1 MPVGHF
7 KTLFDFKAPWAR
19 VCFVATCLTASAI
32 YGAMIAFHRSFHV
45 RDFDVHRE
53 VGRRFLSGQYLY
65 ADGLCYPYMPAA
77 AMYFSPLALIDRNM
91 GLALRYMVA
100 VICLCVTL
108 ALLFR
113 MARAQFDALHTGHL
127 TVSVLTVLLAFQFVL
142 QDLDDGGPHLIL
154 LLMLTAGMYAAWR
167 ERDVAAGLWFGLT
180 IALKITPAL
189 FVLFFLWK
197 RRWRLAA
204 CTVLAA
210 CVWIVLP
217 LTWMGPSNWWNHQA
231 EWAANAGLSLAD
243 RHTGIAEE
251 NEQRVR
257 NQSLRLSLMRYL
269 VAYPENHPIRR
280 DDPDFT
286 PILDLPPQL
295 AQGVVVM
302 ATLGLMGVLAW
313 ATRKPWRGPN
323 DPDWLRQC
331 AAMCILLL
339 LLSPITW
346 QQHLVWLI
354 PALYIVV
361 ADILVGGRISMPR
374 AAAFS
379 GYIVLTMVLNYEV
392 LGKHRFAMVL
402 SYHPFAIAMLLV
414 LGLLMLRVRNGTD
427 LRWAPGG
434 VHRPAVQQE
443 EGSGA

>member
-1 MPVGHF
+1 MPLGHF
-7 KTLFDFKAPWAR
+7 KKLIDVRTPWAR
-19 VCFVATCLTASAI
+19 ACFVAACLTAAAI
-32 YGAMIAFHRSFHV
+32 HGWIIAFYRSFHM

-53 VGRRFLSGQYLY
+53 VGRRFLSGEYLY
-65 ADGLCYPYMPAA
+65 GGGLCYPYMPAA
-77 AMYFSPLALIDRNM
+77 AMYFSPLALIDRNT
-91 GLALRYMVA
+91 GLALRYAVA
-100 VICLCVTL
+100 VICLCVVL

-113 MARAQFDALHTGHL
+113 MARPQFNGLETGNL

-210 CVWIVLP
+210 CVWITLP
-217 LTWMGPSNWWNHQA
+217 AAWMGPSNWWSHQN
-231 EWAANAGLSLAD
+231 EWAANAGLSLTD

-257 NQSLRLSLMRYL
+257 NQSLRPSLMRYL
-269 VAYPENHPIRR
+269 VNYPEDHPVRR
-280 DDPDFT
+280 DDPEFR
-286 PILDLPPQL
+286 PVLDMPLWVAQL
-295 AQGVVVM
+295 IVLIAMV
-302 ATLGLMGVLAW
+302 GLMGIFAW
-313 ATRKPWRGPN
+313 ATRKPWRGPT
-323 DPDWLRQC
+323 DVDWLRQC
-331 AAMCILLL
+331 AAMLILLL

-354 PALYIVV
+354 PALYLVV
-361 ADILVGGRISMPR
+361 ADVIVGGRVSLVK
-374 AAAFS
+374 AAAFG
-379 GYIVLTMVLNYEV
+379 GYILLTMVLNYEV
-392 LGKHRFAMVL
+392 LGKQRFAMVL

-414 LGLLMLRVRNGTD
+414 LGLLLFRFRKNSTLG
-427 LRWAPGG
+427 WAGGG
-434 VHRPAVQQE
+434 VHRSTLQQE
-443 EGSGA
+443 